1 MFLSKQAVKTQRE
14 DNEDKH
20 AHVTISLPDSNTHCS
35 EQYVSYQ
42 AHMNI
47 TEHADTNVEF
57 VSVPCCIHKMRTVL
71 NSTLH
76 FCVFFST
83 NANGALMYSKLKKL
97 SI

>member
-14 DNEDKH
+14 DSEDKH
-20 AHVTISLPDSNTHCS
+20 AHITIPLPDSNTHCS

-42 AHMNI
+42 AQMNI
-47 TEHADTNVEF
+47 NMEF
-57 VSVPCCIHKMRTVL
+57 VCVPCCIHKMRTVL

-83 NANGALMYSKLKKL
+83 NAHGALMYSKLKK
-97 SI
+97 